1 MDDLISIPFLGEVSI
16 DFDSE
21 SKVFCLKIPIFSSK
35 NMSKCVI
42 DYVLARQN
50 HFFKPYKT
58 YFILEDSTT
67 VYLLQEIPFI
77 WGFQPSFRE
86 QIYAMRKLGV
96 KMHQML
102 LEMAIEE
109 KLKIVED
116 FLLDDIFQD
125 G

>member
-1 MDDLISIPFLGEVSI
+1 MDDFVTTSFLGEVSI
-16 DFDSE
+16 DFDALD
-21 SKVFCLKIPIFSSK
+21 KVFCLKMPVFSSAK
-35 NMSKCVI
+35 MPQCVI
-42 DYVLARQN
+42 DYVAARQN

-58 YFILEDSTT
+58 YFILDGDCT
-67 VYLLQEIPFI
+67 VYLMQEIPFI

-86 QIYAMRKLGV
+86 QIYAMRKLGL

-116 FLLDDIFQD
+116 FLLDEIFQD
-125 G
+125 